1 MNFIDKYFEYL
12 GTHPERID
20 GLLMWFVSTLFV
32 WFWIVKFRERA
43 VKGMEGSNL
52 FWEGHEQVIYWA
64 LMSVWPVVFKAAFIS
79 DIPIAVW
86 YFEGGL
92 IGFALLGRSIL
103 DYGLAFLGRAPIK
116 TEEKKDTVT
125 TTTTETKTN

>member
-1 MNFIDKYFEYL
+1 MSFIDKYLEYL
-12 GTHPERID
+12 GAHPERID

-32 WFWIVKFRERA
+32 WFWFVKFRERA
-43 VKGMEGSNL
+43 IKGMEGSNL

-64 LMSVWPVVFKAAFIS
+64 IMAVWPVVFKAAFIS
-79 DIPIAVW
+79 DVPASVW

-103 DYGLAFLGRAPIK
+103 DYGLAFLGRAPIR
-116 TEEKKDTVT
+116 TNEKE
-125 TTTTETKTN
+125 ETKPQ